1 MAGLS
6 TILAEFVHAPPIM
19 PEVVR
24 AAGRRSLL
32 NMVGTAIGGS
42 NEAAIQKL
50 VAMLPAF
57 SGPETASIIGRT
69 ERADMLWAAYINA
82 ASANIFD
89 YDDTHIPTVIHPAA
103 PVAPAVLALAETL
116 AAEGRPVSGGAL
128 IEAFVLG
135 AEITCRLGNA
145 LHPDHYAR
153 GWHITST
160 CGAFG
165 AALAASRLL
174 RLSPSQLVDALGHA
188 LAQATG
194 SVETLG
200 TMSKSL
206 SVGQAARAG
215 LMSAL
220 LAARGY
226 TGPDAPL
233 EGARGFLALHSDNP
247 DFSALTDDL
256 GTRWEILKNTF
267 KPYPCGVVLNPVI
280 EACLA
285 LHMEGNFKADEIA
298 SITLTGHP
306 LLRQRTDRPDVST
319 GRLAQVSA
327 QHAVAVSLLWGRADL
342 EAFSDSAVG
351 NPELKAVARKLSF
364 LDDPS
369 FTFEAAEVCL
379 LLQDGRK
386 LVRKIDAAK
395 GGLEYPMSEADLA
408 AKFRTQIVWRGIELD
423 GDALIASLGAIENAA
438 DGASFLALAR
448 ADTTNK
454 GREI

>member
-6 TILAEFVHAPPIM
+6 TVLAEFVHSPPAM
-19 PEVVR
+19 PEALR

-42 NEAAIQKL
+42 NEAAIEKL
-50 VAMLPAF
+50 VALLPAF
-57 SGPETASIIGRT
+57 SGPQTASIIGRT

-89 YDDTHIPTVIHPAA
+89 YDDTHIPTVIHPSA
-103 PVAPAVLALAETL
+103 PVAPAVLALAETM
-116 AAEGRPVSGGAL
+116 AAEGRPVSGQAL
-128 IEAFVLG
+128 VEAFILG
-135 AEITCRLGNA
+135 AEVTCRLGNA
-145 LHPDHYAR
+145 LHPVHYAR

-165 AALAASRLL
+165 AALAAGKLL
-174 RLSPSQLVDALGHA
+174 QLSPSQLVDALGHA
-188 LAQATG
+188 LAQAAG

-220 LAARGY
+220 LAAKGY

-233 EGARGFLALHSDNP
+233 EGLRGFLALHADNP
-247 DFSALTDDL
+247 DLSALTGEL
-256 GTRWEILKNTF
+256 GSRWEILKNTF

-280 EACLA
+280 EACLQ
-285 LHMEGNFKADEIA
+285 LHAEDDIDADAIV

-342 EAFSDSAVG
+342 DAFSDHAVRDAK
-351 NPELKAVARKLSF
+351 LKALARKLTF

-379 LLQDGRK
+379 LLEGGRK
-386 LVRKIDAAK
+386 LVRKIEAAK
-395 GGLEYPMSEADLA
+395 GGLDHPMTNADLA
-408 AKFRTQIVWRGIELD
+408 AKFRAQIGWRGIELD
-423 GDALIASLGAIENAA
+423 SNALIASLETIENAA
-438 DGASFLALAR
+438 DGTAFLAMTR
-448 ADTTNK
+448 DIHNDK
-454 GREI
+454 GRAI